1 MRLRDNM
8 AIAEGNGV
16 AVVFRPSQEVEIVMK
31 SGPVIDGFFRA
42 VKEDSNRLV
51 LVGAAIIGKI
61 EMEMFPDGI
70 ELYDRLPYVE
80 IDGGGI
86 LSVHTEDGFCQD
98 DVTDDMF
105 EDEEDEE
112 EAGDEWEDA

>member
-1 MRLRDNM
+1 MKLRDNM

-16 AVVFRPSQEVEIVMK
+16 AVEFKPSQRVEIVMK

-51 LVGAAIIGKI
+51 LVGAAIIGKTV
-61 EMEMFPDGI
+61 MEMFPDGM
-70 ELYDRLPYVE
+70 ELHDRLPYVE
-80 IDGGGI
+80 IDGEGV

-98 DVTDDMF
+98 DVTDGMF
-105 EDEEDEE
+105 DDEDENEE
-112 EAGDEWEDA
+112 EDMEDA